1 MSFNPNKGRLIEEQT
16 GFKFVSTAMIDF
28 SHIYGEIVYIFRNL
42 IKDDLAKVIDIKH
55 EHTNT
60 RIAIRKRLMKSSKDR
75 LTKQKPILDINTSLN
90 GDYGDDI
97 FSPLVF
103 NTDMSH
109 IVSIDNVS
117 DKFIRTFDETD
128 AKKNLEVNFTFKRV
142 SLNIEA
148 NIIDDF
154 RQKLLNLYQYW
165 KSIRYPE
172 RLYRRN
178 VIISFPIPADVYVEY
193 TKSHELDPTDKYS
206 VYKHIKNRSYLPIVF
221 KKNLSTGNNEIF
233 IQYETFMDFTPKI
246 NNLSEGEPK
255 GNTKVNYRLTRGF
268 DVVVAVPS
276 VCYLKMN
283 RERLRRVMRE
293 SELYSMY
300 PMLEDVDDGY
310 EYEIDTTISGWEPY
324 DWHEVEK
331 DYQMIVES
339 VYEFDTP
346 EEVID
351 CKELLDEE
359 FEEFYNFINDDPEL
373 LVSDYFKIKYY
384 KNEELNTEKTY
395 IVDEENLLID
405 EKEADTTARY
415 DVTLFVKLDAFNEW
429 YDDRKDTLEENSNTD
444 SLEGDERPY
453 Y

>member
-178 VIISFPIPADVYVEY
+178 VIISFPIPADVYAEY

-268 DVVVAVPS
+268 DVVVNVPS

-310 EYEIDTTISGWEPY
+310 EYELDTTISGWEPY

-351 CKELLDEE
+351 CKELINDE
-359 FEEFYNFINDDPEL
+359 FEEFYNFIDNDPDL

-429 YDDRKDTLEENSNTD
+429 YDDRKDKLDDVSNTD